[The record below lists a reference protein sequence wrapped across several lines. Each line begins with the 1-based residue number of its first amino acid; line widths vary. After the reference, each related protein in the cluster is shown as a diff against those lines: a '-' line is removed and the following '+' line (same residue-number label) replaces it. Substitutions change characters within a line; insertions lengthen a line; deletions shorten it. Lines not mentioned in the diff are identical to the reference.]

1 MFVFQTAVLKQDIY
15 ENLQTLIT
23 GKVAVVKMLSH
34 RISWKKHVKILH
46 RWVKKTEV
54 TSEEP

>member
-1 MFVFQTAVLKQDIY
+1 MFAFQTAVRKHIKQDIY

-34 RISWKKHVKILH
+34 QISWKKHVKILH
-46 RWVKKTEV
+46 R
-54 TSEEP
+54 